1 MHLLNYYKVDTKN
14 SPELSSQE
22 RCPYCNDRNSNKIL
36 MQQILQW
43 WRLSDESTK
52 CRCTEYRT
60 LKPRRPLSGW
70 PLVVHAQGQG
80 SDILSLGLDP
90 LRNVNVRGPSFETVQ
105 TEALCHSEAHQKNP
119 YSSFKGRYLIGLFLS
134 TMVLI

>member
-60 LKPRRPLSGW
+60 LKPGWWLSGRPL
-70 PLVVHAQGQG
+70 VAHAQGQG
-80 SDILSLGLDP
+80 SGILRLGLDP
-90 LRNVNVRGPSFETVQ
+90 LQNMNVRGPSFETVQ
-105 TEALCHSEAHQKNP
+105 TE
-119 YSSFKGRYLIGLFLS
+119 
-134 TMVLI
+134 VLLHTKRTFTDHLKTGIWLVYFFPHWS